1 MRAEFIVEFETKGQA
16 ITDKKDAIFQI
27 AVCVWHQ
34 KGQWLAALPRYLP
47 SSLSFV
53 AAASRVL

>member
-1 MRAEFIVEFETKGQA
+1 MSAEFIVEFETKGQA

-34 KGQWLAALPRYLP
+34 KGQWLAALPPVTYHLLFP
-47 SSLSFV
+47 L
-53 AAASRVL
+53 